1 MEIGKVKI
9 AEDSDFLTLKT
20 LVDDSSNWKLDYEKG
35 DTKVH
40 RFLSCAQIKS
50 SVWMVAQALPC
61 YLGNCAHA
69 GSILALRY
77 EM

>member
-50 SVWMVAQALPC
+50 SGMFGLTFVPLYACECMNL
-61 YLGNCAHA
+61 
-69 GSILALRY
+69 
-77 EM
+77 M